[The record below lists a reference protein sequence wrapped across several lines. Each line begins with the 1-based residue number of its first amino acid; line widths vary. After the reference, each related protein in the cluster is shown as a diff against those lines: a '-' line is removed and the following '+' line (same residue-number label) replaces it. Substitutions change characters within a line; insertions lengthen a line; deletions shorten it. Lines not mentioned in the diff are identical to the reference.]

1 VTANRIL
8 GNPLEIYPNL
18 APKTIARVVQLGSH
32 MFVSPHKRAW
42 EPTIDDRTSKIIRL
56 TWMGYQAVFPSCFRA
71 CSFVPDWWVGTIP
84 NRIASLI
91 YINFD

>member
-1 VTANRIL
+1 VEGRGRGRGGNVDFVFLLAKLPWSRASPWLGASGRDQNNTATVTRRGKSIEGWRESRPQGVAFGHLR
-8 GNPLEIYPNL
+8 P
-18 APKTIARVVQLGSH
+18 
-32 MFVSPHKRAW
+32 
-42 EPTIDDRTSKIIRL
+42 
-56 TWMGYQAVFPSCFRA
+56 

>member
-1 VTANRIL
+1 VCANPCPYDGGLNNELLDRGGSYDRHRVSVLVVTVL
-8 GNPLEIYPNL
+8 PLI
-18 APKTIARVVQLGSH
+18 SH
-32 MFVSPHKRAW
+32 VRP
-42 EPTIDDRTSKIIRL
+42 
-56 TWMGYQAVFPSCFRA
+56 